1 MVDSAADIYVCN
13 DQALI
18 TEYQELPSRIGGSMS
33 DGILTGRGK
42 VWLQLA
48 LKNGTKGLVLN
59 FRNFYNLPNSLC
71 NLDSLGLL
79 NNNGI
84 FHENENETMFQ
95 VD

>member
-42 VWLQLA
+42 V
-48 LKNGTKGLVLN
+48 
-59 FRNFYNLPNSLC
+59 
-71 NLDSLGLL
+71 
-79 NNNGI
+79 
-84 FHENENETMFQ
+84 
-95 VD
+95 